1 MTIFTVV
8 FEQNELYTKTFSYQN
23 GIMHQYLP
31 VLKNTTWQ
39 IDENMYNRDDNG
51 YIDGFYTDTFVF
63 PRTDTY
69 AQLCA
74 GCLNFVNTLTI
85 KREIFTRRNDIANR
99 LIYGYFHGYDP
110 IDETLP
116 KHGNKKT
123 KIHYFVYCD
132 NCYVDNHDLYDFMFS
147 DEKDKKHENDEKDE
161 EHEKHN
167 TLKNT
172 LITKIYGSS
181 FVVLECIRD
190 DRTNKK
196 TKQELVQNKRVKI
209 YDNEYV
215 DFCIV

>member
-8 FEQNELYTKTFSYQN
+8 FEQNELYTNTFSYQN

-39 IDENMYNRDDNG
+39 IDENMYKRDDNG

-99 LIYGYFHGYDP
+99 LIHGYFHGYDP
-110 IDETLP
+110 IDES
-116 KHGNKKT
+116 NRYRV
-123 KIHYFVYCD
+123 HYFVYCD
-132 NCYVDNHDLYDFMFS
+132 NCYVDNRDLYDFIIDDDDNNS
-147 DEKDKKHENDEKDE
+147 TKKNI
-161 EHEKHN
+161 
-167 TLKNT
+167 TT
-172 LITKIYGSS
+172 TKIYGSS

-196 TKQELVQNKRVKI
+196 TKQELVHDKRQKI
-209 YDNEYV
+209 YDNGYI
-215 DFCIV
+215 DFCIM